1 MSKKY
6 FVFLSCTTE
15 DLKAERRELTRII
28 YGLGAVPITMDAF
41 DISDE
46 DDQKIIGKAIGQCD
60 YFVNV
65 TAYKGGEACG
75 KSFRLQAEYD
85 FAVRAGVPVIA
96 LVIGEKA
103 RWKDSKKEKTQTA
116 AKALASFKKKL
127 EAHAFD
133 TWTNSSDLKQKAI
146 FLLNREMNANPRDG
160 WVPSIA
166 AVEPLVANE
175 LARLSREN
183 EMLRN
188 RISLGGVEVSK
199 KIRAQIMEA
208 LKVLSQNRVSLSF
221 YYTTGE
227 NWENT
232 TSFRYLKLF
241 KLLVPELST
250 PKTAP
255 DISRFLGNVLNPDL
269 EKIIRK
275 DFPTP
280 SNTIKKIMADFMLLR
295 LVKYAETA
303 PLDAT
308 ADYEAWELS
317 EFGNEVYTVYRLR
330 QMISKNP
337 PQNGQHNP
345 PEAEN
350 HDKSADMV

>member
-15 DLKAERRELTRII
+15 DLKTERQELIRMI

-41 DISDE
+41 DIADE
-46 DDQKIIGKAIGQCD
+46 EDQKIIEKVIGQCD
-60 YFVNV
+60 YFVNI
-65 TAYKGGEACG
+65 TAFKGGEACG
-75 KSFRLQAEYD
+75 KSFRLEAEYE
-85 FAVRAGVPVIA
+85 FAARAGVPVIA
-96 LVIGEKA
+96 LLIGEKA
-103 RWKDSKKEKTQTA
+103 RWKDSKKEKSPAA
-116 AKALASFKKKL
+116 AKALISFKKKL
-127 EAHAFD
+127 ETHTSD
-133 TWTNSSDLKQKAI
+133 TWTTSNDLKQKAL
-146 FLLNREMNANPRDG
+146 FLLNREMNTNPRDG

-183 EMLRN
+183 EILRK

-208 LKVLSQNRVSLSF
+208 LKVLSTNRVSLSF

-232 TSFRYLKLF
+232 VSFRYLKLF

-250 PKTAP
+250 PKTAA

-269 EKIIRK
+269 EKTIRK

-280 SNTIKKIMADFMLLR
+280 SNTIKKIIADFMLLR
-295 LVKYAETA
+295 LAKYAETA
-303 PLDAT
+303 PLDAA

-317 EFGNEVYTVYRLR
+317 EFGNEVYTVYRIR
-330 QMISKNP
+330 QMTSKNP
-337 PQNGQHNP
+337 PQNGQHKP

-350 HDKSADMV
+350 HTKSADMV